1 MSKIIWANLARR
13 SRAFNRFLRFWRSG
27 ETSFPGLMAISQRQF
42 ENQPR
47 STKGFIGRGPKHRS
61 IALGRVSASRYL
73 SMRGNVITVSSFSTL
88 CLHSCFLHSAN
99 CNPPPPLPDCAT
111 RLCSRCSPA
120 RDSHSTYLSPPLSLS
135 PYLRVSVP
143 PLRSSVTSPPRVDWI
158 HLTGYMACDITA
170 LWCMAKRVV
179 ALRHHNLT
187 TAMEWNGS
195 RGRGNCSRLAAFNVD
210 IIVIDGSISI
220 NKSVEFKQNIVEV
233 YH

>member
-1 MSKIIWANLARR
+1 
-13 SRAFNRFLRFWRSG
+13 
-27 ETSFPGLMAISQRQF
+27 
-42 ENQPR
+42 
-47 STKGFIGRGPKHRS
+47 
-61 IALGRVSASRYL
+61 
-73 SMRGNVITVSSFSTL
+73 MRGNVITVSSFSTL

>member
-27 ETSFPGLMAISQRQF
+27 ETSFPGLTAISQRQF

-99 CNPPPPLPDCAT
+99 CNPPPP
-111 RLCSRCSPA
+111 RLRHPFMQSVFSGPRFSF
-120 RDSHSTYLSPPLSLS
+120 YVSLS
-135 PYLRVSVP
+135 PSLSLRISASLFLLSVR
-143 PLRSSVTSPPRVDWI
+143 PL
-158 HLTGYMACDITA
+158 H
-170 LWCMAKRVV
+170 
-179 ALRHHNLT
+179 RHRELI
-187 TAMEWNGS
+187 GS
-195 RGRGNCSRLAAFNVD
+195 T
-210 IIVIDGSISI
+210 
-220 NKSVEFKQNIVEV
+220 
-233 YH
+233 

>member
-27 ETSFPGLMAISQRQF
+27 ETSFPGLTAISQRQF

-135 PYLRVSVP
+135 VSLRLCSSSPFVRYIATESWLDPLNGVYGMRHYCSMVYGEACCCVAP
-143 PLRSSVTSPPRVDWI
+143 P
-158 HLTGYMACDITA
+158 
-170 LWCMAKRVV
+170 
-179 ALRHHNLT
+179 
-187 TAMEWNGS
+187 
-195 RGRGNCSRLAAFNVD
+195 
-210 IIVIDGSISI
+210 
-220 NKSVEFKQNIVEV
+220 
-233 YH
+233 